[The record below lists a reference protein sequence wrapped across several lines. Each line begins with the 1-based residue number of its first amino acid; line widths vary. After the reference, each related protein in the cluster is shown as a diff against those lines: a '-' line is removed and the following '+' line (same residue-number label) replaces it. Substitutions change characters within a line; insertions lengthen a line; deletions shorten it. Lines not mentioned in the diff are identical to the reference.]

1 VGYPIS
7 WAPCCKTWLKK
18 KKVDLLILRKML
30 DFAEKKSFV
39 GMEFVP
45 KHVWAPFC
53 EGKLRKALGRL
64 SEDLSPS

>member
-1 VGYPIS
+1 
-7 WAPCCKTWLKK
+7 
-18 KKVDLLILRKML
+18 ML

-53 EGKLRKALGRL
+53 EGKLKKAFSRM